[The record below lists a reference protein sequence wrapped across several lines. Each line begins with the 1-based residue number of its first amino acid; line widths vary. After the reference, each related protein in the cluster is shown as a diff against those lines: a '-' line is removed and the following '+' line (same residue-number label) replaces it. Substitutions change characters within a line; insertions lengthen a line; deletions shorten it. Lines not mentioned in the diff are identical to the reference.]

1 VAILLYGLVMT
12 KMAVVSQNEP
22 QDAAEALAGPVQD
35 RLLDAALAC
44 FRRLGGKRCRIEDI
58 AAEAGI
64 ARTAVY
70 RHYQNKR
77 AIVAALATRWLAED
91 ETRLAAIARDHGR
104 SPAARL
110 QAFLLMDAENTRRY
124 LSDPCL
130 VEVLDEVTRNLGSLP
145 RQHRSHVRRHLAGLL
160 AEGSAAGA
168 FRGDPAEKLAV
179 TIDDLMAR
187 FHDPRLA
194 TELDKSVWR
203 DRAVAAIDMILRT
216 VRAR

>member
-1 VAILLYGLVMT
+1 MVEGMT
-12 KMAVVSQNEP
+12 KLAAVSQ
-22 QDAAEALAGPVQD
+22 EAPDESQPGLVQD

-44 FRRLGGKRCRIEDI
+44 FRRLGGKRTRIEDI

-77 AIVAALATRWLAED
+77 AIVAALANRWLAED
-91 ETRLAAIARDHGR
+91 ETRLAAIARDTGR

-110 QAFLLMDAENTRRY
+110 QAFLLKDAENTRRY
-124 LSDPCL
+124 LSDPSL
-130 VEVLDEVTRNLGSLP
+130 VEVLDEVMQHLAGML
-145 RQHRSHVRRHLAGLL
+145 RQHRNNIRRHLAGLL
-160 AEGSAAGA
+160 AEGVAAGA
-168 FRGDPAEKLAV
+168 FRGEPAEKLAIA
-179 TIDDLMAR
+179 IDDLMSR

-194 TELDKSVWR
+194 TDLDKTVWQ
-203 DRAVAAIDMILRT
+203 DRALAAIDMILRT

>member
-1 VAILLYGLVMT
+1 MT
-12 KMAVVSQNEP
+12 KLAAVSQAEP
-22 QDAAEALAGPVQD
+22 ESPAEGLAGPVQD

-44 FRRLGGKRCRIEDI
+44 FRRLGGKRTRIEDI

-77 AIVAALATRWLAED
+77 AIVAGLATRWLAED

-130 VEVLDEVTRNLGSLP
+130 VEVLDEVMRNLAGLL
-145 RQHRSHVRRHLAGLL
+145 RQHRSHIRRHLAGLL
-160 AEGSAAGA
+160 AEGSTAGA
-168 FRGDPAEKLAV
+168 FRGEPAEKLAV
-179 TIDDLMAR
+179 SIDDLMSR

-194 TELDKSVWR
+194 ADLDKTVWH
-203 DRAVAAIDMILRT
+203 DRATAAVDMIVRT

>member
-1 VAILLYGLVMT
+1 MT
-12 KMAVVSQNEP
+12 KPVAMS
-22 QDAAEALAGPVQD
+22 QDAPEAQEMALAGPVQD
-35 RLLDAALAC
+35 RLLDAALVC
-44 FRRLGGKRCRIEDI
+44 FRRLGGKRTRIEDI

-91 ETRLAAIARDHGR
+91 ETRLAEIARDHGR

-124 LSDPCL
+124 LSDPVL
-130 VEVLDEVTRNLGSLP
+130 VEVLDEVMQNLAGLL

-160 AEGSAAGA
+160 AEGSAVGA
-168 FRGDPAEKLAV
+168 FRGEPPEKLAV
-179 TIDDLMAR
+179 SLDDLMSR

-194 TELDKSVWR
+194 ADLDKTVWR
-203 DRAVAAIDMILRT
+203 DRATAAVDMILRT

>member
-1 VAILLYGLVMT
+1 MVEAMT
-12 KMAVVSQNEP
+12 KLAAVSQ
-22 QDAAEALAGPVQD
+22 EAPDEVPPGLVQD

-44 FRRLGGKRCRIEDI
+44 FRRLGGKRTRIEDI

-77 AIVAALATRWLAED
+77 AIVAALASRWLAED
-91 ETRLAAIARDHGR
+91 ETSLAAIARDTGR

-110 QAFLLMDAENTRRY
+110 HAFLLKDAENTRRY

-130 VEVLDEVTRNLGSLP
+130 VEVLDEVMKNLAGML
-145 RQHRSHVRRHLAGLL
+145 RQHRNNIRRHLAGLL
-160 AEGSAAGA
+160 AEGSSAGA
-168 FRGDPAEKLAV
+168 FRGEPAEKLALA
-179 TIDDLMAR
+179 IDDLMSR

-194 TELDKSVWR
+194 ADLDRNVWQ
-203 DRAVAAIDMILRT
+203 DRALAAVDMILRT

>member
-1 VAILLYGLVMT
+1 MT
-12 KMAVVSQNEP
+12 KLAAVSQPESEAP
-22 QDAAEALAGPVQD
+22 AEALAGPVQD

-44 FRRLGGKRCRIEDI
+44 FRRLGGKRTRIEDI

-91 ETRLAAIARDHGR
+91 ETRLAEIARDHGR

-130 VEVLDEVTRNLGSLP
+130 VEVLDEVMRNLAGLL

-160 AEGSAAGA
+160 TEGSAAGA
-168 FRGDPAEKLAV
+168 FRGEPAEKLAIG
-179 TIDDLMAR
+179 IDDLMSR

-194 TELDKSVWR
+194 ADLDKTVWR
-203 DRAVAAIDMILRT
+203 DRASAAVDMILRT